1 LNPFQKIAAY
11 SSEKFFC
18 FFLLAVTVGRINRR
32 LEIQTNPRICFFNY
46 VIGEVANKYFQTG
59 MTRRGKLPMV
69 KRIYAVLIIEVKI
82 DGRAIEIENP
92 RMIDATSA
100 VLNLTLTKL
109 KRLKNR
115 SGSSTAL
122 VKFLLPG
129 DTWPY
134 AVEITDQ
141 VCEYFNVLSLSEI
154 NKDMLHRARNQ
165 FKLNSGTVIW
175 VTSKKKK

>member
-1 LNPFQKIAAY
+1 MLVDWRA
-11 SSEKFFC
+11 
-18 FFLLAVTVGRINRR
+18 FLVRVRFADLISGPSPLVCNLAIR
-32 LEIQTNPRICFFNY
+32 
-46 VIGEVANKYFQTG
+46 EVDNKYFQTG
-59 MTRRGKLPMV
+59 MTRGKLSMA
-69 KRIYAVLIIEVKI
+69 KRIYAVLIKEVEI
-82 DGRAIEIENP
+82 DGRVIEIENP
-92 RMIDATSA
+92 RNIDATSA

-122 VKFLLPG
+122 VKSLLPG
-129 DTWPY
+129 DNWPY

-141 VCEYFNVLSLSEI
+141 ICEFFSVLSLAEI

-175 VTSKKKK
+175 VASKKKK

>member
-1 LNPFQKIAAY
+1 
-11 SSEKFFC
+11 
-18 FFLLAVTVGRINRR
+18 
-32 LEIQTNPRICFFNY
+32 

-59 MTRRGKLPMV
+59 MNGQGKCSMA
-69 KRIYAVLIIEVKI
+69 KRIYAVLIVEVEI
-82 DGRAIEIENP
+82 GGRVIEIENP
-92 RMIDATSA
+92 RTIDATRA
-100 VLNLTLTKL
+100 VLNLKLAKL
-109 KRLKNR
+109 KRLKDR
-115 SGSSTAL
+115 SNSTTDL
-122 VKFLLPG
+122 LMDLLPG
-129 DTWPY
+129 DKWPY

>member
-1 LNPFQKIAAY
+1 LLVDWRA
-11 SSEKFFC
+11 
-18 FFLLAVTVGRINRR
+18 FLVRVRFADLISGPSPLVCNLAIR
-32 LEIQTNPRICFFNY
+32 
-46 VIGEVANKYFQTG
+46 EVDNKYFQTG
-59 MTRRGKLPMV
+59 MTRGKLPMA
-69 KRIYAVLIIEVKI
+69 KRIYAVLIKEVEI
-82 DGRAIEIENP
+82 DGRVIEIENP
-92 RMIDATSA
+92 IKIDATSA

-122 VKFLLPG
+122 VKSLLPG
-129 DTWPY
+129 DKWPY

-141 VCEYFNVLSLSEI
+141 VCEYFSVLSLSEI

-165 FKLNSGTVIW
+165 FKLNSGIVIW

>member
-1 LNPFQKIAAY
+1 LLVDWRA
-11 SSEKFFC
+11 
-18 FFLLAVTVGRINRR
+18 FLVRVRFADLISGPSPLVCNLAIR
-32 LEIQTNPRICFFNY
+32 
-46 VIGEVANKYFQTG
+46 EVANKYFQTG

-82 DGRAIEIENP
+82 DGRVIEIENP
-92 RMIDATSA
+92 RKIDATSA

-175 VTSKKKK
+175 VASKKKK

>member
-1 LNPFQKIAAY
+1 LVDWRAFLVRVRFADLISGPPLLVSNPAI
-11 SSEKFFC
+11 
-18 FFLLAVTVGRINRR
+18 R
-32 LEIQTNPRICFFNY
+32 
-46 VIGEVANKYFQTG
+46 EVANKYFQTG
-59 MTRRGKLPMV
+59 MTRRGRLPMV

-82 DGRAIEIENP
+82 DGRVIEIENP
-92 RMIDATSA
+92 IKIDATSA

-122 VKFLLPG
+122 VKSLLPG
-129 DTWPY
+129 DKWPY

-141 VCEYFNVLSLSEI
+141 VCEYFSVLSLSEI

-175 VTSKKKK
+175 VASKKKK